1 MTRIIWDSNDIPIET
16 ANKNTILRTIMY
28 EVDYQ
33 YGYTSSMTSSEPAT
47 NIFAQMGE
55 NENCCVFFL
64 DIFDHRTEGK
74 EVTKYGDFIVSQ
86 SSVRIRN

>member
-1 MTRIIWDSNDIPIET
+1 
-16 ANKNTILRTIMY
+16 MY
-28 EVDYQ
+28 EVEYQ
-33 YGYTSSMTSSEPAT
+33 NGYTSSMSSSETAADK
-47 NIFAQMGE
+47 FSQMDE